1 MYNAAAWYRKKK
13 NKISYVATYQ
23 ETKVHCTDP
32 YDNLH
37 NGEETSDWSDDQ
49 VITGAQINTPMSS
62 AGVGVIANDF
72 QTQQGGHERE
82 DHEDITLK

>member
-1 MYNAAAWYRKKK
+1 MKKK
-13 NKISYVATYQ
+13 NKISYVAT
-23 ETKVHCTDP
+23 EHVTKVHCADP

-37 NGEETSDWSDDQ
+37 YGEETSDWSDDQ

-72 QTQQGGHERE
+72 QTQQGGYARE

>member
-1 MYNAAAWYRKKK
+1 MKKK
-13 NKISYVATYQ
+13 NKISYVAT
-23 ETKVHCTDP
+23 EHVTKVQCADP
-32 YDNLH
+32 CDDLQ

-72 QTQQGGHERE
+72 QTQQGGYERK
-82 DHEDITLK
+82 DHEDKNLK